1 MRTRYHLNDDE
12 AVLESAPWNVADS
25 CRVGWTLG
33 GAAGDDG
40 RARFEPMS
48 AAVPRG
54 ERIRLQSVT
63 LREIRMGLVEPFRIS
78 SGTADLR
85 RILLLETRDADGFNA
100 WSECVAGE
108 WPYFSPETIDTAWL
122 AIREWLGPLALAEP
136 FAGPEAV
143 HPRLEAAVRGHY
155 MARAAVEMGVWVLAA
170 ERAQSSLAALL
181 GGTRPQIATGISIG
195 IQDRP
200 ERLVDV
206 VRGALAQGYRKAK
219 IKVQPGADVAYLA
232 AVREAVGDGA
242 PLMADAN
249 SAYATADFDHL
260 AGFDRFGLLMIE
272 QPLGRDDLVR
282 HAALQRRLT
291 TPVCLDESI
300 TSLDRVDDML
310 ELGSGRIVNIKPGRV
325 GGFAAARAI
334 HDRCAAAGVPV
345 WCGGMLESG
354 VGRACNVALASLP
367 NFVLPAD
374 LSPSAR
380 YWRSDIVTPEWT
392 MDAAGMVTV
401 PRDRPG
407 LGVAVDRDRVDDLTV
422 RSETLTAR

>member
-1 MRTRYHLNDDE
+1 
-12 AVLESAPWNVADS
+12 
-25 CRVGWTLG
+25 
-33 GAAGDDG
+33 
-40 RARFEPMS
+40 MS
-48 AAVPRG
+48 IRPRS
-54 ERIRLQSVT
+54 IT
-63 LREIRMGLVEPFRIS
+63 LREIRMDLVEPFRIS
-78 SGTADLR
+78 SGSADLR
-85 RILLLETRDADGFNA
+85 RILLLETRDADGFTA

-108 WPYFSPETIDTAWL
+108 RPYFSPETIDTAWL
-122 AIREWLGPLALAEP
+122 AIRQWLGPLVLGTP
-136 FAGPEAV
+136 FAGPDAV
-143 HPRLEAAVRGHY
+143 HPTLDAAVRGHH
-155 MARAAVEMGVWVLAA
+155 MAKAAVEMGVWVLAA
-170 ERAQSSLAALL
+170 ERAQTSLAALL
-181 GGTRPQIATGISIG
+181 GGTRPRIATGISIG

-206 VRGALAQGYRKAK
+206 VRRALAQGYRKAK
-219 IKVQPGADVAYLA
+219 VKVRPGADVTYLA
-232 AVREAVGDGA
+232 AVREAVGDEA

-249 SAYATADFDHL
+249 SAYTAADFDHL
-260 AGFDRFGLLMIE
+260 AAFDRFRLMMIE

-282 HAALQRRLT
+282 HAALQRRLA

-300 TSLDRVDDML
+300 TSLDRVEDML
-310 ELGSGRIVNIKPGRV
+310 HLGSGRIVNVKPGRV
-325 GGFAAARAI
+325 GGFASARAI

-380 YWRSDIVTPEWT
+380 YWESDVVTPEWT

-407 LGVAVDRDRVDDLTV
+407 LGVAVDRGRVDDLTV
-422 RSETLTAR
+422 REETLTAR

>member
-1 MRTRYHLNDDE
+1 M
-12 AVLESAPWNVADS
+12 A
-25 CRVGWTLG
+25 
-33 GAAGDDG
+33 
-40 RARFEPMS
+40 
-48 AAVPRG
+48 
-54 ERIRLQSVT
+54 
-63 LREIRMGLVEPFRIS
+63 LVEPFRIS

-85 RILLLETRDADGFNA
+85 RILLLETRDADGFTA

-108 WPYFSPETIDTAWL
+108 HPYFSAETIDTAWL
-122 AIREWLGPLALAEP
+122 AIREWIGPLALDEP

-155 MARAAVEMGVWVLAA
+155 MAKAAVEMGVWVLAA
-170 ERAQSSLAALL
+170 ERDKASLAALL

-200 ERLVDV
+200 QRLVDI
-206 VRGALAQGYRKAK
+206 VRRSLAQGYRKAK

-232 AVREAVGDGA
+232 AVREAVGNEA

-249 SAYATADFDHL
+249 SAYTTADFDHL
-260 AGFDRFGLLMIE
+260 ATLDRFRLMMIE
-272 QPLGRDDLVR
+272 QPLGQDDLVR
-282 HAALQRRLT
+282 HAALQRRLA

-310 ELGSGRIVNIKPGRV
+310 SLGSGRIVNIKPGRV
-325 GGFAAARAI
+325 GGFAVARAI
-334 HDRCAAAGVPV
+334 HDRCAAAGIPV

-380 YWRSDIVTPEWT
+380 YWQADIVTPEWT
-392 MDAAGMVTV
+392 MDATGMVTV
-401 PRDRPG
+401 PRDRTG

>member
-1 MRTRYHLNDDE
+1 
-12 AVLESAPWNVADS
+12 VS
-25 CRVGWTLG
+25 
-33 GAAGDDG
+33 
-40 RARFEPMS
+40 
-48 AAVPRG
+48 
-54 ERIRLQSVT
+54 IRLRSIT
-63 LREIRMGLVEPFRIS
+63 LREIRMALVEPFRIS

-85 RILLLETRDADGFNA
+85 RILLLETRDADGFTA

-108 WPYFSPETIDTAWL
+108 HPYFSAETIDTAWL
-122 AIREWLGPLALAEP
+122 AIREWLGPLALGEP
-136 FAGPEAV
+136 LDRPDAV
-143 HPRLEAAVRGHY
+143 HPRLDAAVRGHY
-155 MARAAVEMGVWVLAA
+155 MAKAAVEMGVWVLAA
-170 ERAQSSLAALL
+170 ERDKASLAALL

-200 ERLVDV
+200 QRLVDI
-206 VRGALAQGYRKAK
+206 VRRSLAQGYRKAK

-232 AVREAVGDGA
+232 AVREAVGNEA

-249 SAYATADFDHL
+249 SAYTTADFDHL
-260 AGFDRFGLLMIE
+260 ATLDRFRLMMIE
-272 QPLGRDDLVR
+272 QPLGQDDLVR
-282 HAALQRRLT
+282 HAALQRRLA

-310 ELGSGRIVNIKPGRV
+310 SLGSGRIVNIKPGRV
-325 GGFAAARAI
+325 GGFAVARAI
-334 HDRCAAAGVPV
+334 HDRCAAAGIPV

-380 YWRSDIVTPEWT
+380 YWQADIVTPEWT
-392 MDAAGMVTV
+392 MDATGMVTV
-401 PRDRPG
+401 PRDRTG

>member
-1 MRTRYHLNDDE
+1 MSIK
-12 AVLESAPWNVADS
+12 LES
-25 CRVGWTLG
+25 
-33 GAAGDDG
+33 
-40 RARFEPMS
+40 
-48 AAVPRG
+48 
-54 ERIRLQSVT
+54 IT
-63 LREIRMGLVEPFRIS
+63 LREIRMALVEPFRIS

-85 RILLLETRDADGFNA
+85 RILLLETRDAHGFTA

-108 WPYFSPETIDTAWL
+108 HPYFSAETIDTAWL
-122 AIREWLGPLALAEP
+122 AIREWLGPLALGEP
-136 FAGPEAV
+136 FSGPDAV
-143 HPRLEAAVRGHY
+143 HPRLDAAVRGHY
-155 MARAAVEMGVWVLAA
+155 MAKAAVEMGVWVLAA
-170 ERAQSSLAALL
+170 ERDKASLAALL

-200 ERLVDV
+200 QRLVDI
-206 VRGALAQGYRKAK
+206 VRRSLAQGYRKAK
-219 IKVQPGADVAYLA
+219 IKVQPGADVTYLA
-232 AVREAVGDGA
+232 AVREAVGNEA

-249 SAYATADFDHL
+249 SAYTTADFDHL
-260 AGFDRFGLLMIE
+260 ATLDRFGLMMIE
-272 QPLGRDDLVR
+272 QPLGQDDLVR
-282 HAALQRRLT
+282 HAALQRRLA

-310 ELGSGRIVNIKPGRV
+310 SLGSGRIVNIKPGRV
-325 GGFAAARAI
+325 GGFAVARAI

-374 LSPSAR
+374 LSPSSR
-380 YWRSDIVTPEWT
+380 YWQTDIVTPEWT

-407 LGVAVDRDRVDDLTV
+407 LGVAVDRDRVDELTV

>member
-1 MRTRYHLNDDE
+1 
-12 AVLESAPWNVADS
+12 
-25 CRVGWTLG
+25 
-33 GAAGDDG
+33 
-40 RARFEPMS
+40 MS
-48 AAVPRG
+48 
-54 ERIRLQSVT
+54 IRLQSIT
-63 LREIRMGLVEPFRIS
+63 LREIRMALVEPFRIS

-85 RILLLETRDADGFNA
+85 RILLLETRDADGTEA

-122 AIREWLGPLALAEP
+122 AIREWIGPLALREP
-136 FAGPEAV
+136 FAGPDAV
-143 HPRLEAAVRGHY
+143 YPRLEAAVRGHY
-155 MARAAVEMGVWVLAA
+155 MAKAAVEMGAWVLAA
-170 ERAQSSLAALL
+170 ERAQTSLAALL

-195 IQDRP
+195 IQDGP

-206 VRGALAQGYRKAK
+206 VRRALAQGYRKAK
-219 IKVQPGADVAYLA
+219 IKVQPGADVTYLA

-249 SAYATADFDHL
+249 SAYTTADFDHL
-260 AGFDRFGLLMIE
+260 ATMDRFGLMMIE

-282 HAALQRRLT
+282 HAALQRRLA

-325 GGFAAARAI
+325 GGLAVARAI

-354 VGRACNVALASLP
+354 VGRACNIALASLP

-380 YWRSDIVTPEWT
+380 YWQADIVTPEWT
-392 MDAAGMVTV
+392 MDPSGMVTV
-401 PRDRPG
+401 PRDCPG

-422 RSETLTAR
+422 RVETLTAPC

>member
-1 MRTRYHLNDDE
+1 
-12 AVLESAPWNVADS
+12 
-25 CRVGWTLG
+25 
-33 GAAGDDG
+33 
-40 RARFEPMS
+40 MS
-48 AAVPRG
+48 
-54 ERIRLQSVT
+54 IRLRSIT
-63 LREIRMGLVEPFRIS
+63 LREIRMALVEPFRIS
-78 SGTADLR
+78 SGAADLR
-85 RILLLETRDADGFNA
+85 RILLLETRDADGFAA

-108 WPYFSPETIDTAWL
+108 RPYFSPETIDTAWL
-122 AIREWLGPLALAEP
+122 AIRQWLGPLVLDAP
-136 FAGPEAV
+136 ISGPDAV
-143 HPRLEAAVRGHY
+143 HPRLDAAVRGHY
-155 MARAAVEMGVWVLAA
+155 MAKAAVEMGVWVLAA
-170 ERAQSSLAALL
+170 ERAQTSLAALL
-181 GGTRPQIATGISIG
+181 GGARPRIATGISIG

-200 ERLVDV
+200 ERLVDA
-206 VRGALAQGYRKAK
+206 VRRALAQGYRKAK
-219 IKVQPGADVAYLA
+219 IKVRPGADVKYLA
-232 AVREAVGDGA
+232 AVREAVGDEA

-249 SAYATADFDHL
+249 SAYTAADFDHL
-260 AGFDRFGLLMIE
+260 AAFDRFRLMMIE

-282 HAALQRRLT
+282 HAALQRRLA

-310 ELGSGRIVNIKPGRV
+310 QLGSGRIVNVKPGRV
-325 GGFAAARAI
+325 GGFASARAI

-380 YWRSDIVTPEWT
+380 YWESDIVTPEWT

-407 LGVAVDRDRVDDLTV
+407 LGVAVDRGRVDDLTV
-422 RSETLTAR
+422 REETLAAR

>member
-1 MRTRYHLNDDE
+1 
-12 AVLESAPWNVADS
+12 
-25 CRVGWTLG
+25 
-33 GAAGDDG
+33 
-40 RARFEPMS
+40 MS

-63 LREIRMGLVEPFRIS
+63 LREIRMALVEPFRIS

-85 RILLLETRDADGFNA
+85 RILLLETRDADGFTA

-108 WPYFSPETIDTAWL
+108 WPYFSSETIDTAWL

-260 AGFDRFGLLMIE
+260 AGFDRFGLMMIE

-334 HDRCAAAGVPV
+334 HDRCAAAGIPV

-380 YWRSDIVTPEWT
+380 YWRTDIVTPEWT

-407 LGVAVDRDRVDDLTV
+407 LGVAVDRDRVEDLTV

>member
-1 MRTRYHLNDDE
+1 
-12 AVLESAPWNVADS
+12 
-25 CRVGWTLG
+25 
-33 GAAGDDG
+33 
-40 RARFEPMS
+40 MS
-48 AAVPRG
+48 AAVPRA
-54 ERIRLQSVT
+54 ERSIRLQSVT
-63 LREIRMGLVEPFRIS
+63 LREIRMALVEPFRIS

-85 RILLLETRDADGFNA
+85 RILLLETRDADGFTA

-108 WPYFSPETIDTAWL
+108 WPYFSSETIDTAWL

-136 FAGPEAV
+136 FAGPDAV

-219 IKVQPGADVAYLA
+219 IKVQPGTDVAYLA

-249 SAYATADFDHL
+249 SAYTTADFDHL
-260 AGFDRFGLLMIE
+260 AGFDRFGLMMIE
-272 QPLGRDDLVR
+272 QPLGREDLVR

-380 YWRSDIVTPEWT
+380 YWRTDVVTPEWT

-407 LGVAVDRDRVDDLTV
+407 LGVAVDRDRVEDLTV

>member
-1 MRTRYHLNDDE
+1 
-12 AVLESAPWNVADS
+12 
-25 CRVGWTLG
+25 
-33 GAAGDDG
+33 
-40 RARFEPMS
+40 MS
-48 AAVPRG
+48 
-54 ERIRLQSVT
+54 IRLRSIT
-63 LREIRMGLVEPFRIS
+63 LREIRMALVEPFRIS

-85 RILLLETRDADGFNA
+85 RILLLETRDADGFTA

-108 WPYFSPETIDTAWL
+108 HPYFSAETIDTAWL
-122 AIREWLGPLALAEP
+122 AIREWLGPLALGEP
-136 FAGPEAV
+136 LDRPDAV
-143 HPRLEAAVRGHY
+143 HPRLDAAVRGHY
-155 MARAAVEMGVWVLAA
+155 MAKAAVEMGVWVLAA
-170 ERAQSSLAALL
+170 ERDKASLAALL

-200 ERLVDV
+200 QRLVDI
-206 VRGALAQGYRKAK
+206 VRRSLAQGYRKAK

-232 AVREAVGDGA
+232 AVREAVGNEA

-249 SAYATADFDHL
+249 SAYTTADFDHL
-260 AGFDRFGLLMIE
+260 ATLDRFRLMMIE
-272 QPLGRDDLVR
+272 QPLGQDDLVR
-282 HAALQRRLT
+282 HAALQRRLA

-310 ELGSGRIVNIKPGRV
+310 SLGSGRIVNIKPGRV
-325 GGFAAARAI
+325 GGFAVARAI
-334 HDRCAAAGVPV
+334 HDRCAAAGIPV

-380 YWRSDIVTPEWT
+380 YWQADIVTPEWT
-392 MDAAGMVTV
+392 MDATGMVTV
-401 PRDRPG
+401 PRDRTG

>member
-1 MRTRYHLNDDE
+1 
-12 AVLESAPWNVADS
+12 
-25 CRVGWTLG
+25 
-33 GAAGDDG
+33 
-40 RARFEPMS
+40 MS
-48 AAVPRG
+48 
-54 ERIRLQSVT
+54 IRLRSIT
-63 LREIRMGLVEPFRIS
+63 LREIRMALVEPFRIS

-85 RILLLETRDADGFNA
+85 RILLLETRDADGFTA

-108 WPYFSPETIDTAWL
+108 HPYFSAETIDTAWL
-122 AIREWLGPLALAEP
+122 AIREWLGPLALGEP
-136 FAGPEAV
+136 LDRPDAV
-143 HPRLEAAVRGHY
+143 HPRLDAAVRGHY
-155 MARAAVEMGVWVLAA
+155 MAKAAVEMGVWILAA
-170 ERAQSSLAALL
+170 ERDKASLAALL

-200 ERLVDV
+200 QRLVDV
-206 VRGALAQGYRKAK
+206 VRRSLAQGYRKAK
-219 IKVQPGADVAYLA
+219 IKVQPGADVTYLA
-232 AVREAVGDGA
+232 AVREAVGNEA

-249 SAYATADFDHL
+249 SAYTTADFDHL
-260 AGFDRFGLLMIE
+260 ATLDRFRLMMIE
-272 QPLGRDDLVR
+272 QPLGQDDLVR
-282 HAALQRRLT
+282 HAALQRRLA

-310 ELGSGRIVNIKPGRV
+310 SLGSGRIVNIKPGRV
-325 GGFAAARAI
+325 GGFAVARAI
-334 HDRCAAAGVPV
+334 HDRCAAAGIPV

-380 YWRSDIVTPEWT
+380 YWQADIVTPEWT
-392 MDAAGMVTV
+392 MDATGMVTV
-401 PRDRPG
+401 PLDRTG